1 MVSSPPSPTATG
13 AMPAIHGNNSNS
25 SNSSSSSSNSG
36 GGPPPILKSSP
47 PVRILPSQLA
57 RIYSLAHPA
66 AVLLGFA
73 VRFPQLVNDPVSE
86 MLNALP
92 FLAASQVVFAIICLP
107 PAGGSLDNNTPGSS
121 SGATSSS
128 TSSSSS
134 SSNIIL
140 RPGRPARRKGG
151 NGGSG
156 GAGAGV
162 GGGVL
167 GGLGGKV
174 IPSLLALILTTL
186 LATPVLAIL
195 LVLFGAPFT
204 THHAQTAL
212 CAAHMA
218 LLTAVPLVYVHGVDG
233 AVWKEVW
240 GAGRPADAVWGAAL
254 GTCVGAWLGAVPIP
268 LDWDRPWQAFPI
280 TILAGAYLGFATGTL
295 LGRTKWVYGKRLRF
309 TEEGELTDKKTE

>member
-1 MVSSPPSPTATG
+1 MVSSPPSPTTTG
-13 AMPAIHGNNSNS
+13 AMSAIHGNNNNS
-25 SNSSSSSSNSG
+25 SNSSSSNSG

-57 RIYSLAHPA
+57 RIYSFAHPA

-107 PAGGSLDNNTPGSS
+107 PAGGSLDNTLGNSS
-121 SGATSSS
+121 SGATPSG
-128 TSSSSS
+128 TSSS

-151 NGGSG
+151 GGGSG

-174 IPSLLALILTTL
+174 IPSLLALILTAL

-218 LLTAVPLVYVHGVDG
+218 LLAAVPLVYVHGVDG
-233 AVWKEVW
+233 AVWREVW

-280 TILAGAYLGFATGTL
+280 TILAGAYLGFAAGTL

-309 TEEGELTDKKTE
+309 AEEGELADKKRE

>member
-1 MVSSPPSPTATG
+1 MSNNN
-13 AMPAIHGNNSNS
+13 GNS
-25 SNSSSSSSNSG
+25 
-36 GGPPPILKSSP
+36 GPPPAPKSQP
-47 PVRILPSQLA
+47 PVRILPTKVA

-73 VRFPQLVNDPVSE
+73 VRFPNLVHDPISE
-86 MLNALP
+86 MLNAIP
-92 FLAASQVVFAIICLP
+92 FLAASQVVFTIICLP
-107 PAGGSLDNNTPGSS
+107 PAGGSLEAAGSGS
-121 SGATSSS
+121 SSS
-128 TSSSSS
+128 TSSGFSSG

-151 NGGSG
+151 SGGSG
-156 GAGAGV
+156 AAGAGV
-162 GGGVL
+162 GGGFM

-174 IPSLLALILTTL
+174 IPSILSLILTAL
-186 LATPVLAIL
+186 LATPVFAIL

-233 AVWKEVW
+233 TVWKEVW
-240 GAGRPADAVWGAAL
+240 GASRPADAVWGAAL

-268 LDWDRPWQAFPI
+268 LDWDRPWQAWPI
-280 TILAGAYLGFATGTL
+280 TILTGAYLGFATGTL
-295 LGRTKWVYGKRLRF
+295 LGRSRWLFGKRLRF
-309 TEEGELTDKKTE
+309 TDEADTVENKKTE